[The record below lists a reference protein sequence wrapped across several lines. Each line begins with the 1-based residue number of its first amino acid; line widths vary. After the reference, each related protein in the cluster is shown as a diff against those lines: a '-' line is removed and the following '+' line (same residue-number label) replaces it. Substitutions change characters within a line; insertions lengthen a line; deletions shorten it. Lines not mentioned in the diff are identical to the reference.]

1 MTKLNNKLSI
11 LLDDR
16 TRTSYY
22 ESLISKDWL
31 IGFIEAEGCF
41 YGKGRNTIFSVAQHL
56 SDWHLLVA
64 LQTFLGGGKLVPRF
78 EKDGRLGVELVIN
91 NREEIREVLIPFI
104 SNNLR
109 TPKKLIQFNNL
120 IGKYFDL
127 PPTLQCPKLT
137 AEWVAGFVDG
147 DGEIREN

>member
-1 MTKLNNKLSI
+1 
-11 LLDDR
+11 
-16 TRTSYY
+16 
-22 ESLISKDWL
+22 
-31 IGFIEAEGCF
+31 
-41 YGKGRNTIFSVAQHL
+41 VAQHL

-64 LQTFLGGGKLVPRF
+64 LQAFLGGGKLVPSF
-78 EKDGRLGVELVIN
+78 SKDGRLGVELVIN

-109 TPKKLIQFNNL
+109 TPKKLTQFNNL

-127 PPTLQCPKLT
+127 PPTTQCPELT

-147 DGEIREN
+147 DGEIKENESTTS